1 MGGVFKS
8 YGKAIDKSLGLA
20 TAIPRSLDILPEEAK
35 TVQGS
40 IDLARGKV
48 KPSGGGSIGKAID
61 FFGKKV
67 KGPS

>member
-1 MGGVFKS
+1 MGGL
-8 YGKAIDKSLGLA
+8 IDDSLGRATHLA
-20 TAIPRSLDILPEEAK
+20 RKLDIVPEETK
-35 TVQGS
+35 TVQGI
-40 IDLARGKV
+40 IDMGRGKV